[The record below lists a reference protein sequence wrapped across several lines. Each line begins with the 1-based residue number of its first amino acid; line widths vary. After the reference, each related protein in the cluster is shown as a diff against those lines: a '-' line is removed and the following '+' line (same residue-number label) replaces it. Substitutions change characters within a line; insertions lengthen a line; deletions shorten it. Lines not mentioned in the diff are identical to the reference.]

1 MNKNLIEKQV
11 QKALDH
17 SGAFIVEIEETYSVQ
32 WIPLHL
38 EVLLNQCAFGLIY
51 YGVPKEEVL
60 SNLEHEITRV
70 YNALE
75 QERIAQTN

>member
-1 MNKNLIEKQV
+1 MNKRLIEKQV
-11 QKALDH
+11 EKALDH
-17 SGAFIVEIEETYSVQ
+17 SGTFLIEIEETYSAQ

-51 YGVPKEEVL
+51 YGIPKEEVL

>member
-1 MNKNLIEKQV
+1 MNKSLIEKQV
-11 QKALDH
+11 IKALDH
-17 SGAFIVEIEETYSVQ
+17 SGAFIVEIEETYTAE

-51 YGVPKEEVL
+51 YGIPKEEVL
-60 SNLEHEITRV
+60 SNLEREIARV
-70 YNALE
+70 YTALE

>member
-75 QERIAQTN
+75 QERIDQTN

>member
-1 MNKNLIEKQV
+1 MNKRLIEKQV

-17 SGAFIVEIEETYSVQ
+17 SGAFIVEIEETYSAQ

-51 YGVPKEEVL
+51 YGIPKDEVL
-60 SNLEHEITRV
+60 SNLEHEITRI
-70 YNALE
+70 YNALD